1 MMQVVINESRE
12 GKQILSKNVEA
23 KAQRKP
29 SRSKYNNFLEAD
41 PNLQRWYSNMKRGSE
56 YTADIYFRRLSAFCV
71 KHGTT
76 PDEFQKLPQKKI
88 EEMAQDYANKLEE
101 IVRPDGKHYAPQYVE
116 SNLKAIKSWAEWN
129 DKKITKRIKIAETYR
144 TPTLENESAPGQDEL
159 ASVLYAPTTD
169 SRTRASIS
177 LIALAGCRPQV
188 QGNKKGTDGL
198 RIADI
203 LDLKIVVD
211 DDTGHQK
218 EVIFDQIPAQ
228 FVVRS
233 GLSKTRMEYFN
244 FLCEE
249 ACNLIKAYVDERI
262 KNGEVLT
269 HSSPVITVS
278 PDARKIVKN
287 LNDMEDG
294 EPFLCTS
301 NISKHIRKA
310 MRSVG
315 IPYRP
320 YVWRSYYDTRLM
332 HAESEQ
338 LVTHAY
344 AQFFMGHTGDI
355 ERTYTLNKHKLPPD
369 VMQGIKDSAKRIQK
383 VVQTRVPKE
392 DIVTVEEARSI
403 GKETWFLSLGF
414 SKEEIQKLDLAHK
427 EGEELR
433 SALKHKLLGLLSENG
448 RRQKVVA
455 PDEVKALV
463 QDGWEYQATLP
474 TGQCVVKLPDL

>member
-1 MMQVVINESRE
+1 MTQVLLDGEAQE
-12 GKQILSKNVEA
+12 KQHILLEQMSTKVHN
-23 KAQRKP
+23 KRG
-29 SRSKYNNFLEAD
+29 RSKYSNFVKAD
-41 PNLQRWYSNMKRGSE
+41 PNLQRWYSNLKRGSE
-56 YTADIYFRRLSAFCV
+56 YTADIYFRRLCALCV
-71 KHGTT
+71 KLGTT
-76 PDEFQKLPQKKI
+76 PDDFQKLPQKKI

-101 IVRPDGKHYAPQYVE
+101 TVRPDGKRYAPQYIE

-129 DKKITKRIKIAETYR
+129 DKKITKKIKIADTYR
-144 TPTLENESAPGQDEL
+144 TPTLENEIAPGQQEL
-159 ASVLYAPTTD
+159 ASVLFAPTTD
-169 SRTRASIS
+169 SRTRASLS
-177 LIALAGCRPQV
+177 LIAFAGCRPQV

-198 RIADI
+198 RIGDI
-203 LDLKIVVD
+203 LDLRIV
-211 DDTGHQK
+211 GGSQQK
-218 EVIFDQIPAQ
+218 EVVFEQIPAQ
-228 FVVRS
+228 FVVRA

-249 ACNLIKAYVDERI
+249 ACQLIKVYLDERI

-269 HSSPVITVS
+269 PSSPVITVS
-278 PDARKIVKN
+278 PAARKIVNN
-287 LNDMEDG
+287 LDEMEDRD
-294 EPFLCTS
+294 PFLATS

-310 MRSVG
+310 MRAVG

-338 LVTHAY
+338 LITHAY
-344 AQFFMGHTGDI
+344 AQFFMGHKGDI

-369 VMQGIKDSAKRIQK
+369 VMQGIKDSARRIQK

-392 DIVTVEEARSI
+392 DLITVEEAKAI

-414 SKEEIQKLDLAHK
+414 SKEEIQKLDLVHK

-433 SALKHKLLGLLSENG
+433 SALKQKLLGLLSENG
-448 RRQKVVA
+448 KRQKVVEA
-455 PDEVKALV
+455 DEVKALV